1 MTMLDQHRR
10 QLTRERDKRLRLS
23 RDAQAISRRLS
34 EKRPKIP
41 TATTESTRRSR
52 QREVESLERDLI
64 RAEAK
69 VGDQDKVITA
79 LQIKIDKEQDAEQK
93 KRDQAEAQRQQER
106 ARRDRVVDRDLQSLA
121 RTTQALDARLT
132 DVEASSLNTLAR
144 AVGRDP
150 VQRRYDVFL
159 SFATPDVS
167 RRRAPYVTNCRPEN
181 STFGWSTPRLDSAS
195 PL

>member
-1 MTMLDQHRR
+1 MLDQHRR

-34 EKRPKIP
+34 EKRPKIA

-106 ARRDRVVDRDLQSLA
+106 ARRDRVVDRDLQS
-121 RTTQALDARLT
+121 
-132 DVEASSLNTLAR
+132 
-144 AVGRDP
+144 
-150 VQRRYDVFL
+150 
-159 SFATPDVS
+159 
-167 RRRAPYVTNCRPEN
+167 
-181 STFGWSTPRLDSAS
+181 
-195 PL
+195 